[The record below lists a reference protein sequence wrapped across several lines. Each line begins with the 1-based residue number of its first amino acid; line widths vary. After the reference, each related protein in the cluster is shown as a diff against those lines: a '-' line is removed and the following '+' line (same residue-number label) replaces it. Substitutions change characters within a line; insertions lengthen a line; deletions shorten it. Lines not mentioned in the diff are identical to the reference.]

1 MKKVLF
7 ILFALLTTTVININA
22 DVNGPSPSYAAEREG
37 YSKMY
42 VTAQNQDAHI
52 SMVDKGYR
60 VSCNGST
67 VQVGSVITFSG
78 ATGHIGFYVNN

>member
-1 MKKVLF
+1 
-7 ILFALLTTTVININA
+7 
-22 DVNGPSPSYAAEREG
+22 
-37 YSKMY
+37 MY

-52 SMVDKGYR
+52 SMVIEDQNFMEYTITSGFYSGGPWVYFVEHGKYKV
-60 VSCNGST
+60 VSIGNGST

>member
-42 VTAQNQDAHI
+42 VTAQNQAPIYQWLLKIKI
-52 SMVDKGYR
+52 SWNILSPV
-60 VSCNGST
+60 VFI
-67 VQVGSVITFSG
+67 VEV
-78 ATGHIGFYVNN
+78 HGFTLLNMESIKLFP

>member
-22 DVNGPSPSYAAEREG
+22 DVNSPSPSYAAEREG

-42 VTAQNQDAHI
+42 VTAQNQD
-52 SMVDKGYR
+52 DG
-60 VSCNGST
+60 
-67 VQVGSVITFSG
+67 
-78 ATGHIGFYVNN
+78 

>member
-1 MKKVLF
+1 
-7 ILFALLTTTVININA
+7 
-22 DVNGPSPSYAAEREG
+22 
-37 YSKMY
+37 MY

-52 SMVDKGYR
+52 SMVIEDQNFMEYTITSGFYFVEHGKYKVVSIDKGYR

>member
-42 VTAQNQDAHI
+42 VTAQNQDAIYQWLLKIKI
-52 SMVDKGYR
+52 SWNILSPV
-60 VSCNGST
+60 VFI
-67 VQVGSVITFSG
+67 VEV
-78 ATGHIGFYVNN
+78 HGFTL

>member
-52 SMVDKGYR
+52 SMVIEDQNFMEY
-60 VSCNGST
+60 T
-67 VQVGSVITFSG
+67 ITLSLI
-78 ATGHIGFYVNN
+78 HI

>member
-52 SMVDKGYR
+52 SMVIEDQNSWNILSP
-60 VSCNGST
+60 V
-67 VQVGSVITFSG
+67 VFIVEV
-78 ATGHIGFYVNN
+78 HGFIC

>member
-37 YSKMY
+37 Y
-42 VTAQNQDAHI
+42 
-52 SMVDKGYR
+52 
-60 VSCNGST
+60 
-67 VQVGSVITFSG
+67 
-78 ATGHIGFYVNN
+78 